1 MRRAKVKRIVT
12 AIQVVSDE
20 VFRHSMKPQL
30 ATTSM
35 MALAFQLACSV
46 LPLIA
51 GTVLPLFST
60 DLLRQ
65 PINLVWGFVF
75 GLGWYVAGF
84 VANLSSPW
92 VVLWGALVWPVLVF
106 AFLLIFSAKL
116 YQREWSFSKRSALSI
131 LFLSLIVVVPQS
143 LTAGPA
149 LRNIPFYPN
158 IFAAVY

>member
-1 MRRAKVKRIVT
+1 MRRAKVKCTVT
-12 AIQVVSDE
+12 VVGDE
-20 VFRHSMKPQL
+20 VFRHFNEAQL
-30 ATTSM
+30 PRTSM

-51 GTVLPLFST
+51 GTFLPLFST
-60 DLLRQ
+60 GLLRQ

-92 VVLWGALVWPVLVF
+92 VVLWGALVWPVLVC
-106 AFLLIFSAKL
+106 AFLFIFSGKL
-116 YQREWSFSKRSALSI
+116 YQHEWSFSKLLALSI
-131 LFLSLIVVVPQS
+131 LFLTLIVVVPQS
-143 LTAGPA
+143 LIAGPA

-158 IFAAVY
+158 ILAAVY

>member
-1 MRRAKVKRIVT
+1 MESSGT
-12 AIQVVSDE
+12 
-20 VFRHSMKPQL
+20 SMKLYWQGP
-30 ATTSM
+30 AM

-75 GLGWYVAGF
+75 GLGWYVAGL

-92 VVLWGALVWPVLVF
+92 IVLWGALVWPVLVC
-106 AFLLIFSAKL
+106 AFLFIFSGKF
-116 YQREWSFSKRSALSI
+116 YRHERRFSKRLALSV

-158 IFAAVY
+158 IFATVY